1 MTAIIGIILCTVA
14 AIVIILA
21 ARFSR
26 HDRRIW

>member
-1 MTAIIGIILCTVA
+1 MIITSIILCTA
-14 AIVIILA
+14 AGIIVTLA

>member
-1 MTAIIGIILCTVA
+1 MAILGIILCTLA
-14 AIVIILA
+14 AIVVILA